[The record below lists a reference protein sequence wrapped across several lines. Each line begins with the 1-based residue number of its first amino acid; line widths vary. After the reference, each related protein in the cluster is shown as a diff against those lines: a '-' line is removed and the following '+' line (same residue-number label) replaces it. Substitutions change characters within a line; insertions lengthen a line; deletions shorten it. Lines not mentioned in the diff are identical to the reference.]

1 MYANGQQV
9 DLFASNEYAHARV
22 QTFFSRRVDNFDRH
36 IIDNSTM

>member
-22 QTFFSRRVDNFDRH
+22 QTFFPDNFDRH